1 MKSSDHREHRHMAHG
16 KNRGTSPPRSR
27 TFAVTL
33 PFKAHPVSSGAG
45 PGRGS
50 SPLPE
55 KREQMQGQYS
65 RVTEVR
71 HESPGDQTGPTLA
84 CSVIQKE
91 MRELSPQ
98 AEELG
103 G

>member
-16 KNRGTSPPRSR
+16 ENRGTSPPRSR
-27 TFAVTL
+27 TFAVIL
-33 PFKAHPVSSGAG
+33 LFKAHSVSSGAG

-55 KREQMQGQYS
+55 EREQMQGQCS
-65 RVTEVR
+65 KVTKVR
-71 HESPGDQTGPTLA
+71 HEFPGDQTGPTLA